1 MAARLVVDH
10 QRLQQFITSSPWDV
24 GPVRRTLARLAIEST
39 NKRPGSI
46 GQLAWGD
53 HAAGVEPPP
62 AGVIMNRR
70 RTVGTLAAGLLLLVG
85 ACSNGSSAAEVTTSA
100 SVTGSSEMPSSSV
113 SASAGPENGAS
124 DAGAVG
130 AVVTPIVGAVPFAP
144 VPVLGDDGR
153 THLVY
158 EISLI
163 NYTNQP
169 VTVDEVKVVDPAT
182 GQSIFTLAGTDLA
195 DRLKPTGGGNEYS
208 EVLQAGQNGMLFL
221 HVPLDEGTPVPASLT
236 HELTATIGGTAVTEQ
251 LAATTVDAR
260 TLPVLGP
267 PLAGEG
273 YIAADGCCDAVRHTR
288 AVLPLN
294 GTPLLAQRFAIDYE
308 QVGPDDLIYVGDK
321 SDVNSYRIYGDNAL
335 AVADGVVVGTHDGL
349 PEQTPGVYPEGI
361 PIGEADGNFVVLDIG
376 NGFFVNYA
384 HLQPGSVRVEPGQRV
399 SKGDV
404 LGLVGNT
411 GNSVAPHLHLHVMDT
426 ASPVVSQGL
435 PYLVDSFTVT
445 ARSASTAAFDD
456 AEGNGVPLQTVPGLE
471 PTEHENQL
479 PLDQGVLTFSP

>member
-1 MAARLVVDH
+1 
-10 QRLQQFITSSPWDV
+10 
-24 GPVRRTLARLAIEST
+24 
-39 NKRPGSI
+39 
-46 GQLAWGD
+46 
-53 HAAGVEPPP
+53 
-62 AGVIMNRR
+62 MNRR
-70 RTVGTLAAGLLLLVG
+70 RAVGALVAGMMLLLVVG
-85 ACSNGSSAAEVTTSA
+85 ACSGGSPAADATSAADTSSVGGSVASGTASSSAAV
-100 SVTGSSEMPSSSV
+100 GS
-113 SASAGPENGAS
+113 GPDAGAS
-124 DAGAVG
+124 DAGAVE
-130 AVVTPIVGAVPFAP
+130 AVVTPIVGAVPYAP

-153 THLVY
+153 NHLVY

-163 NYTNQP
+163 NYTGQP
-169 VTVDEVKVVDPAT
+169 VTVDEVTVVDPAT
-182 GQSIFTLAGTDLA
+182 GGSIFTLAGADLA

-221 HVPLDEGTPVPASLT
+221 HIALDAETPVPASLT
-236 HELTATIGGTAVTEQ
+236 HRLTATIGGTAVTEQ
-251 LAATTVDAR
+251 LAATNVDAR

-273 YIAADGCCDAVRHTR
+273 YVAADGCCDAVRHTR

-308 QVGPDDLIYVGDK
+308 QVGPDGRIYVGDR
-321 SDVNSYRIYGDNAL
+321 SDVHSYRIYGQNAL

-349 PEQTPGVYPEGI
+349 PEQTPGVYPNGI
-361 PIGEADGNFVVLDIG
+361 PIGEADGNYVVLDIG

-384 HLQPGSVRVEPGQRV
+384 HLQPGSLRVEPGQQVR
-399 SKGDV
+399 KGDV

-411 GNSVAPHLHLHVMDT
+411 GNSVAPHLHLHVMDN

-445 ARSASTAAFDD
+445 ARGASTAAFDD

-471 PTEHENQL
+471 PTEHQTQL
-479 PLDQGVLTFSP
+479 PLDQGILTFSP